1 MSRRTEEILERY
13 RASQSL
19 DEASRARLLG
29 AIQERLASGAGIPK
43 AGEAHAH
50 AHATGTSLAKTLSI
64 VPKVVL
70 GFALVGAPAAWLA
83 RGSLTR
89 GAPQA
94 AAPSGVQASTP
105 AEARASSSQGARQ
118 DPAPTSASA
127 WMPSIPAVAPANSAQ
142 GALPD
147 PAPSAGAPSAD
158 ALVSRRPLQAARRGR
173 EIEAHTWSA
182 DQALT
187 AIPTDHAFDTP
198 SAPLPSSAPADGST
212 PTPAP
217 SPTPTPTASHAS
229 PEVDEEVRLVGLAY
243 SLLRDGAPARAL
255 AVLEEHERRFP
266 DGKLA
271 ELRKVTRVLALCQ
284 SGRVADARTERD
296 RFLSLYPRSP
306 YSNRVRSACG
316 DPSSP

>member
-29 AIQERLASGAGIPK
+29 AIQERIASGAGIPK
-43 AGEAHAH
+43 PGEAHAR
-50 AHATGTSLAKTLSI
+50 ASGTTSLAKTLSI
-64 VPKVVL
+64 VPKIVL

-83 RGSLTR
+83 RGGLTR
-89 GAPQA
+89 RAPQA
-94 AAPSGVQASTP
+94 AAPSVVQASMP
-105 AEARASSSQGARQ
+105 AEAHTSTVEGALL
-118 DPAPTSASA
+118 DPAP
-127 WMPSIPAVAPANSAQ
+127 
-142 GALPD
+142 
-147 PAPSAGAPSAD
+147 APSMGAQSAD
-158 ALVSRRPLQAARRGR
+158 APVVARRPLQAPRRAH
-173 EIEAHTWSA
+173 EITAHTSSV
-182 DQALT
+182 DQALP
-187 AIPTDHAFDTP
+187 AIPTDHAVDTP
-198 SAPLPSSAPADGST
+198 SAPLPSPAPADRAT
-212 PTPAP
+212 PSFASGPAPAPAPAPASAPAP
-217 SPTPTPTASHAS
+217 SPAASHAS

-284 SGRVADARTERD
+284 SGRTADARSERD

-306 YSNRVRSACG
+306 YSNRVRSACS
-316 DPSSP
+316 DPGSP

>member
-19 DEASRARLLG
+19 DEARRVRLLG
-29 AIQERLASGAGIPK
+29 AIQERIASGAGIPK
-43 AGEAHAH
+43 PGEAHAH
-50 AHATGTSLAKTLSI
+50 ASGQTSLAKTLSI
-64 VPKVVL
+64 VPKIVL

-94 AAPSGVQASTP
+94 VASSVVQASIPPIP
-105 AEARASSSQGARQ
+105 AGAR
-118 DPAPTSASA
+118 TS
-127 WMPSIPAVAPANSAQ
+127 PSQA
-142 GALPD
+142 ALPD
-147 PAPSAGAPSAD
+147 PVPESASAPAYPSPGARSAE
-158 ALVSRRPLQAARRGR
+158 ALVAQRPSQGLHR
-173 EIEAHTWSA
+173 AHEVASHASPA
-182 DQALT
+182 DQALP
-187 AIPTDHAFDTP
+187 AIPTDHAFDT
-198 SAPLPSSAPADGST
+198 ADVPLPSPADRSTPTLAPAPTLAPTPTPT

-217 SPTPTPTASHAS
+217 ASTPAASHAS

-266 DGKLA
+266 DGKLV

-284 SGRVADARTERD
+284 SGRTADARSERD

-306 YSNRVRSACG
+306 YSNRVRSACSDAG
-316 DPSSP
+316 SP